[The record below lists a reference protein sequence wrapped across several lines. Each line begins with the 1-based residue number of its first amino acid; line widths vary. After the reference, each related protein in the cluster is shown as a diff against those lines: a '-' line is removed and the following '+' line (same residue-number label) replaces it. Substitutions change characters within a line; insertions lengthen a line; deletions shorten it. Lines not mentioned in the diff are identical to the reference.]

1 MRDQTPH
8 QVDSANTG
16 DALVLF
22 GITGDLGFKKLLP
35 ALYHLAANGQLEVP
49 VIGVASTD
57 WTVEDLKARLRS
69 ALDAQHVVP
78 DVKVL
83 DDLESRLS
91 YVQGDYA
98 NPATFVSLNE
108 TLDGSKLPVV
118 YLAIPPVLFPEVI
131 EGLAS
136 VGLNDRARIVLE
148 KPFGRD
154 LTSAQE
160 LNATVLSAF
169 PDERVFRIDHFL
181 GKEPVLNLLV
191 FRFANT
197 VLEPLWNR
205 HQISKVEIT
214 MAESFG
220 VEGRGGFYDRV
231 GTLRDVVQNHLLQI
245 LTLLAMEP
253 PSSESPE
260 ALRDE
265 KIKVLRAIET
275 VDVST
280 VVRGQY
286 EGYLDEDGVAEGSD
300 TETFVAMRFFINNW
314 RWAGVPWYVR
324 SGKAMAATFTE
335 AVIEFES
342 APQPLFVDPAH
353 PPEPNRLRFRLNPDD
368 EITLEVQAKKPGEEL
383 LSQTVDLDV
392 DHFSAADRIP
402 EAYERLLRDVIEG
415 DQTHF
420 GREDSVEESWRIVQP
435 LLENPPPVVP
445 YARGSWGPELS
456 PEEDPF
462 PWIDC
467 GPDGRTVSR
476 QSKQ

>member
-1 MRDQTPH
+1 MRDQNPH
-8 QVDSANTG
+8 LVGSANTG

-35 ALYHLAANGQLEVP
+35 ALYHLAANGQLNVP
-49 VIGVASTD
+49 VIGVASSD
-57 WTVEDLKARLRS
+57 WTAEDLKARLRS
-69 ALDAQHVVP
+69 ALEARHVVP
-78 DVKVL
+78 QPEVL
-83 DDLESRLS
+83 RALESRMS
-91 YVQGDYA
+91 YVRCDYA
-98 NPATFVSLNE
+98 DPASFGALSAA
-108 TLDGSKLPVV
+108 LDKSKLPVM
-118 YLAIPPVLFPEVI
+118 YLAIPPFLFSEVI
-131 EGLAS
+131 QGLAETE
-136 VGLNDRARIVLE
+136 LNNRARIVLE

-197 VLEPLWNR
+197 VFEPLWNR
-205 HQISKVEIT
+205 HQISRVEIT

-220 VEGRGGFYDRV
+220 VEGRGRFYDQV

-265 KIKVLRAIET
+265 KMKVLRAIET

-342 APQPLFVDPAH
+342 APKPLFVDPAH

-368 EITLEVQAKKPGEEL
+368 RITLEVQAKRPGEEL
-383 LSQTVDLDV
+383 LSHTVDLDV
-392 DHFSAADRIP
+392 DHLPAAARIP

-445 YARGSWGPELS
+445 YLRGSWGPELS
-456 PEEDPF
+456 SKEDLF

-476 QSKQ
+476 QSK